1 MIQMKYREAEKG
13 SPVTYESDSYI
24 CSGCGRIVSDIK
36 HENGYEW
43 SYNCHCNL
51 NELAKSNIKHFEKIN
66 RDKYFKKSLSFIPK
80 NFQNTSFNKYEPEN
94 SMNDRASRICQRYAA
109 NFDLYNPQS
118 LFIFGDYGTGK
129 SMLAA
134 SIMNEVRK
142 NHRVMYLDINLLLNN
157 ITMSWNSNTLLAK
170 QNYQETMLQLIRTAD
185 LVIFDDVGAS
195 ANYKTQMSLLL
206 TIIQSRLGKHNIYT
220 TNLDQKELSTDKDWE
235 RIFSRMMENTTPIE
249 MRGTDRRRKG
259 KFKDTS
265 SNVTKK
271 AEKKPD
277 QKTTNGL
284 PYDISDPPF

>member
-1 MIQMKYREAEKG
+1 MKYREAEKG
-13 SPVTYESDSYI
+13 SPVIYESDSYI

-51 NELAKSNIKHFEKIN
+51 NKLAKNNIKHFEKIN

-94 SMNDRASRICQRYAA
+94 SLNDRASRICQRYAV

-118 LFIFGDYGTGK
+118 LFIYGDYGTGK

-142 NHRVMYLDINLLLNN
+142 KHRVMYLDINLLLNN

-220 TNLDQKELSTDKDWE
+220 TNLDQKELSSDKDWE

-249 MRGTDRRRKG
+249 MRGKDRRRKG

-265 SNVTKK
+265 INVTKK
-271 AEKKPD
+271 VEKKAD

>member
-1 MIQMKYREAEKG
+1 M
-13 SPVTYESDSYI
+13 
-24 CSGCGRIVSDIK
+24 
-36 HENGYEW
+36 
-43 SYNCHCNL
+43 
-51 NELAKSNIKHFEKIN
+51 AKNNIKHFEKIN

-94 SMNDRASRICQRYAA
+94 SLNDRASRICQRYAV

-118 LFIFGDYGTGK
+118 LFIYGDYGTGK

-142 NHRVMYLDINLLLNN
+142 KHRVMYLDINLLLNN

-220 TNLDQKELSTDKDWE
+220 TNLDQKELSSDKDWE

-249 MRGTDRRRKG
+249 MRGKDRRRKG

-265 SNVTKK
+265 INVTKK
-271 AEKKPD
+271 VEKKAD